1 MMPGNERKASVE
13 RIPLASIRPRRFP
26 SRTAATPAE
35 IKRLASS
42 IRDLG
47 LLQPILVRVLGRE
60 YEVVCGQ
67 RRFEACR
74 QLGFTEIVAIVR
86 SLNDREAFEISL
98 AENARRDPFTAED
111 RREMLRR
118 LVAMFPARPREELE
132 DWLGPDA
139 APAGAPLLNWLE
151 TVNEKQPSQEPVSVV
166 VTDRPPSAGAA
177 APPPDL
183 SSVVPDGEVAV
194 APPAG
199 AGETKV
205 LVAPRSNPAAQGV
218 VLHTSLLGRV
228 RTLLN
233 KLTKSGNLDHDL
245 LTNVVDELMRRLEN
259 QPLPDFLDLTTRGP
273 VKRYVTRHCLNVS
286 KLAIFLGRSLGMQT
300 SDLRELA
307 VCGLLHDVGMMKV
320 KQEVFTKH
328 AALDQEEWEQVKG
341 HPIEGALLL
350 TKEVVLRDV
359 VARVALEH
367 HEKPDGTG
375 YPAGK
380 KKNETHLYA
389 RLINV
394 VDTYGA
400 MVSPRAHRLPMLPF
414 QAMRVVMDDGAK
426 GMLDWDIVQS
436 FVRALSIYPIGSYVR
451 LEGGELARVI
461 RSQPEIPEKPV
472 IAVIADAQ
480 GNVLR
485 APVEI
490 DLAMTEPTPRFDP
503 VLSPL

>member
-1 MMPGNERKASVE
+1 MTTGSDRKASVE
-13 RIPLASIRPRRFP
+13 RIPLASLRPRRLP
-26 SRTAATPAE
+26 SRAPATPAE
-35 IKRLASS
+35 IQRLASS

-47 LLQPILVRVLGRE
+47 LLQPLLVRVLGRE
-60 YEVVCGQ
+60 FEVVCGQ

-74 QLGFTEIVAIVR
+74 QLGLTEIVAVVR

-98 AENARRDPFTAED
+98 AENARRDPLSAED

-118 LVAMFPARPREELE
+118 LVAMFPGRPKQELE
-132 DWLGPDA
+132 DWLGPDGQ
-139 APAGAPLLNWLE
+139 PAGAPLLNWLE
-151 TVNEKQPSQEPVSVV
+151 TVNEKQPNPEPVSVV
-166 VTDRPPSAGAA
+166 VTDQPPVA
-177 APPPDL
+177 APPRTEPMTIERDTTI
-183 SSVVPDGEVAV
+183 SV

-205 LVAPRSNPAAQGV
+205 LVHTRNAPAPGV
-218 VLHTSLLGRV
+218 VLRRSLLGRV

-233 KLTKSGNLDHDL
+233 KLTKSGNLDPELLHNIVDDL
-245 LTNVVDELMRRLEN
+245 MQRLEQ
-259 QPLPDFLDLTTRGP
+259 QPLPDFLDLTTRGSA
-273 VKRYVTRHCLNVS
+273 KRYISRHCLNVS
-286 KLAIFLGRSLGMQT
+286 KLAIFLARSLGMET
-300 SDLRELA
+300 AAIREIC
-307 VCGLLHDVGMMKV
+307 VCGLLHDVGMMKI
-320 KQEVFTKH
+320 KQEIFTKH

-380 KKNETHLYA
+380 KKNETHLFA

-426 GMLDWDIVQS
+426 GMLDWDLVQS
-436 FVRALSIYPIGSYVR
+436 FVKALSIYPIGSYVR

-480 GNVLR
+480 GNLLR
-485 APVEI
+485 TPVEI
-490 DLAMTEPTPRFDP
+490 DLAMTEPTPLFAP
-503 VLSPL
+503 VPSPV